1 MHFDQLKRHEFILL
15 LGGAAFAWPLAVRA
29 QQAAM
34 PVIGFMSARSPEESA
49 HLVRA
54 FGRGL
59 KEGGFAEG
67 QNVAIEFRWAHGDY
81 SRLPGFAADFVN
93 RRVTV
98 IAAVGGDPCPV
109 AAKQATS
116 TIPIAFTLGGDPVS
130 AGLVE
135 SFNRPGG
142 NATGVTLRG
151 TTLMEPKRLGLLHDL
166 APDVVV
172 VGVLVNANFPAAA
185 RQARDIEDAAHV
197 TGQRIVI
204 AKVNTDEELENAF
217 ISLVRGGVGA
227 LLVAA
232 APYFDT
238 RRDRIIAFAARQ
250 RLPAIYPFREYAS
263 AGGVLSYGVSL
274 TDGYRQVGL
283 YTAKFL
289 KGTKPADL
297 PVEQVNKFE
306 LVINLK
312 TAKALGIK
320 ISNNLLSLADEVIE

>member
-1 MHFDQLKRHEFILL
+1 MRRREFITLV
-15 LGGAAFAWPLAVRA
+15 GGAAAAWSSRAEA
-29 QQAAM
+29 QQPAM
-34 PVIGFMSARSPEESA
+34 PLIGFMSARSPEESA

-54 FGRGL
+54 FSRGL

-67 QNVAIEFRWAHGDY
+67 QNVVIEFRWAHGDY
-81 SRLPGFAADFVN
+81 SRLPAFAADFVN

-116 TIPIAFTLGGDPVS
+116 TIPIAFILGGDPVS
-130 AGLVE
+130 AGLVQ
-135 SFNRPGG
+135 SFNLPGG

-151 TTLMEPKRLGLLHDL
+151 ATLMEPKRLGLLHEL
-166 APDVVV
+166 APDIVV

-185 RQARDIEDAAHV
+185 RQAREIEDAAHV

-204 AKVNTDEELENAF
+204 TKVDTDEELENAF

-283 YTAKFL
+283 YIAKIL

-297 PVEQVNKFE
+297 PVEQVDKFE
-306 LVINLK
+306 LVINIK
-312 TAKALGIK
+312 TAKALGIT
-320 ISNNLLSLADEVIE
+320 IPPTLLARADEVIE